1 MFERKCKITFIAHGS
16 TVNSEEKRLSDNEKY
31 PPLNDA
37 GEKEIERVAEW
48 LRKKA
53 IKNDVIYSS
62 PSLRT
67 VQTAQI
73 ISKVFKTDFVVLEK
87 LPNRKRGIWSGLTF
101 EQIEKKYPHMI
112 ELMHTNPTSFCP
124 EGGEC
129 VKEFNLRVDK
139 VIKKIVENNIGNR
152 IIIVTHPSIIQAAIS
167 NAIGLPPENQAKV
180 YIKTGSATQ
189 ISYYDTW
196 ASLVYSGYVPL

>member
-1 MFERKCKITFIAHGS
+1 MFERKCKITFISHGA

-37 GEKEIERVAEW
+37 GEKEVDKIADW

-53 IKNDVIYSS
+53 IKNDMIYSS

-73 ISKVFKTDFVVLEK
+73 ISKVFKTDFVILDK
-87 LPNRKRGIWSGLTF
+87 LTNRQRGVWSGLTF
-101 EQIEKKYPHMI
+101 EQIEKKYPQMI

-124 EGGEC
+124 DGGEC
-129 VKEFNLRVDK
+129 IKKFNSRVDK
-139 VIKKIVENNIGNR
+139 VIKKIVESNIGNR

-167 NAIGLPPENQAKV
+167 NAIGLAQENQAKV

-189 ISYYDTW
+189 ISYFEDW
-196 ASLVYSGYVPL
+196 ASLIYSGYVPS